1 LDRPQS
7 FAGAQEQA
15 WVSVEQLREMM
26 IAEGERVEVSRM
38 EVKFDSSQD
47 FTRRLTMNQFD
58 LFSQPANS
66 FATLEEVIDAL
77 MRMKDDPLANAG
89 TNVVV
94 SRGNPGAKLLI
105 IGEAPGPEENIK
117 GKPFVGRAG
126 QMLDKVLQSAN
137 FDPEKDVYIT
147 NSVFRMPPGTDGKP
161 FRKPTDQEI
170 DYYRPYVFEI
180 IRMIDPRVIL
190 LTGNVA
196 SQSVLKK
203 TGITSLRGK
212 WTEMDGRWVM
222 PIFHPSY
229 LLRNPTRDPGSPKAL
244 MWEDI
249 REVRRKYDELTATN

>member
-1 LDRPQS
+1 
-7 FAGAQEQA
+7 
-15 WVSVEQLREMM
+15 M
-26 IAEGERVEVSRM
+26 
-38 EVKFDSSQD
+38 
-47 FTRRLTMNQFD
+47 
-58 LFSQPANS
+58 FSQKSNMFES
-66 FATLEEVIDAL
+66 LDEVIEAL
-77 MRMKDDPLANAG
+77 MHMKDDPLADAG

-94 SRGNPGAKLLI
+94 SRGNPNAKLLI

-161 FRKPTDQEI
+161 FRKPTDEEI

-180 IRMIDPRVIL
+180 IRLVNPRVVL

-196 SQSVLKK
+196 SQSVLRK

-212 WTEMDGRWVM
+212 WTQMGEHWAM

-229 LLRNPTRDPGSPKAL
+229 LLRNPDRSPGSPKAL

-249 REVRRKYDELTATN
+249 REVRQKYDELAATNP

>member
-1 LDRPQS
+1 MS
-7 FAGAQEQA
+7 
-15 WVSVEQLREMM
+15 
-26 IAEGERVEVSRM
+26 
-38 EVKFDSSQD
+38 
-47 FTRRLTMNQFD
+47 QFD
-58 LFSQPANS
+58 MFSQKSNMFES
-66 FATLEEVIDAL
+66 LEEVIDAL
-77 MRMKDDPLANAG
+77 MKMRDDPLADAG

-94 SRGNPGAKLLI
+94 SRGNPKAKLLI

-137 FDPEKDVYIT
+137 FDPETDVYIT

-170 DYYRPYVFEI
+170 DYYRPFVFEI
-180 IRMIDPRVIL
+180 IRLVNPRVIL

-196 SQSVLKK
+196 SQSVLRK

-212 WTEMDGRWVM
+212 WTQMGEHWVM

-229 LLRNPTRDPGSPKAL
+229 LLRNPVRSPGSPKAL

-249 REVRRKYDELTATN
+249 REVRKKYDELAATNP